1 MKVYEIWEKQ
11 ASDLKRKLKKQ
22 YNETGSINA
31 ADVEKVV
38 ALNNA
43 GERCHG

>member
-1 MKVYEIWEKQ
+1 MKIFEIWEKQ
-11 ASDLKRKLKKQ
+11 ALDLKRKLKKQ
-22 YNETGSINA
+22 YNETRSINA

-38 ALNNA
+38 SLSTA